1 MVWFDADGV
10 TIGVGRR
17 SKMEITRSNT
27 DDTDEVTS
35 DGEGGVRGSCDAM
48 SMVRILTLTARRPPF
63 IPLPTG
69 DRTG

>member
-1 MVWFDADGV
+1 
-10 TIGVGRR
+10 
-17 SKMEITRSNT
+17 MEITRSNT

-35 DGEGGVRGSCDAM
+35 DGGGVRGSCDAM

>member
-1 MVWFDADGV
+1 
-10 TIGVGRR
+10 
-17 SKMEITRSNT
+17 MEITRSNT
-27 DDTDEVTS
+27 DEVTS
-35 DGEGGVRGSCDAM
+35 DGGGVRGSCDAM